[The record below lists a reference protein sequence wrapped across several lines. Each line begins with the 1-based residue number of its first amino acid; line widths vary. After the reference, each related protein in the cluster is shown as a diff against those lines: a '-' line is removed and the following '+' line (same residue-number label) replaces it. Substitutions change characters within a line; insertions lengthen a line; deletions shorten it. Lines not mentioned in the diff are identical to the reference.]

1 MFGVQHSEAEAEKRE
16 REKSIK
22 NLHHR
27 LMYRKD
33 RFDEIEKKRVFHV
46 GKITIQNNQSS
57 A

>member
-1 MFGVQHSEAEAEKRE
+1 
-16 REKSIK
+16 
-22 NLHHR
+22 
-27 LMYRKD
+27 MYRKD